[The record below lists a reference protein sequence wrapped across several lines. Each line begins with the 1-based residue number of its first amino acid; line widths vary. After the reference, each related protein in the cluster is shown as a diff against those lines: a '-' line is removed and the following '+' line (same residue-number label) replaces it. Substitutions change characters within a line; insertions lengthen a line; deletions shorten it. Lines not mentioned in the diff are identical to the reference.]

1 MIYCKQASTSLER
14 NKQILDKFTE
24 SIKSEVTRV
33 NVIEYINAL
42 HETHCRLYEE
52 EEEDLLLPLAISVP
66 MLDKAH
72 EHIYPSFSCSFPS
85 SLPNTI
91 QP

>member
-1 MIYCKQASTSLER
+1 
-14 NKQILDKFTE
+14 
-24 SIKSEVTRV
+24 
-33 NVIEYINAL
+33 
-42 HETHCRLYEE
+42 
-52 EEEDLLLPLAISVP
+52 VP

-91 QP
+91 QPWAFQSP